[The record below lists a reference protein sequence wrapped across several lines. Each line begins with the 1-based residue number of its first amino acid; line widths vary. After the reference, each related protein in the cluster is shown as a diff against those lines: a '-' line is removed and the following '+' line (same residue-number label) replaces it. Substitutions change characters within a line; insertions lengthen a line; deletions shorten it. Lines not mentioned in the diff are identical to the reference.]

1 MIQILYEIFLVITD
15 RSITSLSTH
24 EKSSKLYDSYNVY
37 PFDNLQTNCTKNLNG
52 IKKRTKEYQW
62 HPLDKNGVL
71 GICQSIA
78 FSKITNL
85 LTLEIP

>member
-52 IKKRTKEYQW
+52 IKKKEQRNINDI
-62 HPLDKNGVL
+62 L
-71 GICQSIA
+71 
-78 FSKITNL
+78 
-85 LTLEIP
+85 

>member
-37 PFDNLQTNCTKNLNG
+37 PFDNLQTNYTKNLNG
-52 IKKRTKEYQW
+52 IKK
-62 HPLDKNGVL
+62 KNKGL
-71 GICQSIA
+71 SMTS
-78 FSKITNL
+78 FR
-85 LTLEIP
+85 

>member
-24 EKSSKLYDSYNVY
+24 EKLHKESKWN
-37 PFDNLQTNCTKNLNG
+37 K
-52 IKKRTKEYQW
+52 KKRTKEYQW

-71 GICQSIA
+71 GMSQSIA